1 MKYRSLWFPAALFV
15 FLSNTAFSAELPQT
29 IDMRSVHNLEKMGLV
44 SISGVSGSL
53 DDAVAELQEK
63 AAQMG
68 AGKVRLVSLDTPG
81 DSSLWRGNAV
91 AYR

>member
-44 SISGVSGSL
+44 SIS
-53 DDAVAELQEK
+53 
-63 AAQMG
+63 
-68 AGKVRLVSLDTPG
+68 
-81 DSSLWRGNAV
+81 
-91 AYR
+91 